1 MISECPSV
9 HLVAQGHPD
18 IRANDPA
25 RLEIL
30 DAHEWAAH
38 PGTIGYLAR
47 YDPAEMAA
55 LRGRVNV
62 HLRVG
67 EVLDAFEATI
77 SPWWQ
82 RSGSLVFRRDTQFR
96 SKDFAAQASKSAADL
111 QPQIL
116 EALRAP
122 GAQLECRITKVP
134 GVSMPPGALAV
145 VALPIGNQADLS
157 PRALE
162 ILSMAD
168 TIFAEDTRVA
178 ESLLRWRGVRTP
190 IVSCHDHNEH
200 SRTHLAASSLA
211 QGKRIALVSDAGFPL
226 VSDPG
231 YAVVQTA
238 LQMGASLLCIPG
250 PSAVIAAIILSG
262 LPATHFCFRGF
273 VPRRGQKRE
282 ALLAALR
289 GAVETTVLFESPRRL
304 GELLVDLASVAPGR
318 AVAVCR
324 DMTKESEA
332 VFRDTVENLA
342 GRFAALGE
350 LTGEFTVV
358 VAPAEQ
364 RTEPVSGTTDL
375 DEFLLALLRNGC
387 PVRPIVASLRDTQGM
402 SRDDAYARVQQ
413 LKSDRTR
420 DDASQDERGG
430 CL

>member
-1 MISECPSV
+1 MTPTFPCLLV
-9 HLVAQGHPD
+9 VAQGHPD

-30 DAHEWAAH
+30 DSHEWAAH

-47 YDPAEMAA
+47 YDPGAMAA

-96 SKDFAAQASKSAADL
+96 SKDFAAHSSKAAADL
-111 QPQIL
+111 RPEL
-116 EALRAP
+116 LDALRAP
-122 GAQLECRITKVP
+122 SAQLECRITRILE
-134 GVSMPPGALAV
+134 VSMPPGALAV

-162 ILSMAD
+162 ILSTAD
-168 TIFAEDTRVA
+168 MIFAEDTRVA

-200 SRTHLAASSLA
+200 SRTDLAARSLA
-211 QGKRIALVSDAGFPL
+211 RGERIALVSDAGFPL

-238 LQMGASLLCIPG
+238 LQIGAQVLCIPG
-250 PSAVIAAIILSG
+250 PSAVIAAIVLSG
-262 LPATHFCFRGF
+262 LPATQFCFRGF
-273 VPRRGQKRE
+273 VPRRGQRR
-282 ALLAALR
+282 ATVLAALR
-289 GAVETTVLFESPRRL
+289 SAVETTVLFESPRRL
-304 GELLVDLASVAPGR
+304 EDLLSEIASVAPGR

-342 GRFAALGE
+342 SRFAASGDLA
-350 LTGEFTVV
+350 GEFTVV

-364 RTEPVSGTTDL
+364 RIEPISGSTDL

-387 PVRPIVASLRDTQGM
+387 PVRPIVASLRDTQGV

-413 LKSDRTR
+413 LKSDRAR
-420 DDASQDERGG
+420 DGASYDE
-430 CL
+430 